1 MSIRNSSSYGILN
14 DDQIKAIG
22 RWYGSMLP
30 YGIDEQVLDER
41 HKDIP
46 LPDWAERI
54 EGYEAKARRYYAWGY
69 ELTVLTYVPTKT
81 LGLGFA
87 KIVIMNKD
95 GLPAKFMPGIWN
107 AMAER
112 SAGEEYHI
120 DSDGRIRGKFGIPEK
135 DELDRCISNMTAF
148 VDTFKKF
155 PNETDADVAKSLNDA
170 LYDVHRMTSEEKI
183 IQGDIKQMRQHIQEL
198 QERISQRDKEL
209 NEIYEK
215 AADAMNLLE
224 EHGYKVD
231 LSKENLGIKEEECEE
246 MLSSYI
252 PIDDSSIFTFSG
264 GNGISYVPNGYSQT
278 GVKFVDDSSYYTT
291 SDNGSGISSAS
302 GSYN

>member
-1 MSIRNSSSYGILN
+1 MSIRNSSSYGILS
-14 DDQIKAIG
+14 DSQIKAIG
-22 RWYGSMLP
+22 RWYGLEP
-30 YGIDEQVLDER
+30 PEVIAEHILDESR
-41 HKDIP
+41 KDIP

-54 EGYEAKARRYYAWGY
+54 EGYEAKASRYYTFGY
-69 ELTVLTYVPTKT
+69 GLTVLTYVPKKT

-112 SAGEEYHI
+112 SEGEEYHI
-120 DSDGRIRGKFGIPEK
+120 DSDGRIRGKFGIPDK
-135 DELDRCISNMTAF
+135 DELVGCISRMIAHI
-148 VDTFKKF
+148 DTFKKF

-170 LYDVHRMTSEEKI
+170 LHDVHRMTTEEKF
-183 IQGDIKQMRQHIQEL
+183 IQSDISQMRQHIQEL

-224 EHGYKVD
+224 EHGYNVD

-246 MLSSYI
+246 TLSSYM
-252 PIDDSSIFTFSG
+252 PIDDSSIFTVSG
-264 GNGISYVPNGYSQT
+264 GNGISYIPGEYPQEYQA
-278 GVKFVDDSSYYTT
+278 KFVDDST
-291 SDNGSGISSAS
+291 
-302 GSYN
+302 